1 ITKEYTANTVLPF
14 PEKATKLVVRAIAYE
29 IGKTVSDE
37 DYVEYSNDANLPLP
51 YAPNLLVAGADHSDA
66 ATYPDASEIK
76 FTHTNLAEGLVY
88 FTVNSSV
95 PSGSNA
101 NAYRYGKGQEY
112 DETKPFRL
120 PTIGGRDFIEVKA
133 VFHSDKTLLDSPV
146 GTYRVHTK
154 QMLKAPAASIPTGK
168 RVPPGQKLLLS
179 LSNAA
184 ISQLNTTSKIS
195 AARITY
201 SDGKDGK
208 PATDDASFKVDATNP
223 PVNGTEYISYNVDQN
238 NETYSLPT
246 IRYKLGAGAVDIDK
260 TGAICQYGQRRV
272 LSKTVNGVQTV
283 TVSYI
288 NPEPIVL
295 TGEADKAI
303 TVSAMALS
311 ELEAYSSSAV
321 ASFEYTIFAAC
332 AKPTAIPATTDTAF
346 TMLAPG
352 SFINLASATAN
363 TSIYYTVN
371 NSMPVVQDYLDWVT
385 NGSLPANKPAT
396 MLYDDTTAIVMPN
409 KANAIFTIRT
419 IVHSN
424 DNTFVDSGVTQ
435 FTYQMPAQVNA
446 VYVSPSQGSVVTG
459 TTVQLKCATPDA
471 KIFYRT
477 FASKPDMAVP
487 ENIPKPYKDQIF
499 DAASPLVIT
508 KNIWIVALAEKNGMT
523 SIPTIY
529 EYTIAPLTTEPTAS
543 LKTGSVVNRGT
554 RIRLSGAGSIAF
566 TMDGS
571 DPKAAVAAMQTPSGG
586 AKADAPAKAAE
597 VFFGDSFVV
606 DAEFGKS
613 VTVRAFTYGD
623 GKTPSN
629 VVSFTYT
636 VCEKDSYITAVPQN
650 GSVVTSADQITL
662 ATTIS
667 DGKIFYSTGTDTPAL
682 VNRYADAAI
691 DAAENE
697 PYTHYQWIAGANTIQ
712 GTSLKISG
720 TAGSTVTIKAV
731 ACANGS
737 EGGATQVF
745 TYKIRDKTAAPTAS
759 IPNGAV
765 TLEGATVVLSAR
777 EGDIFFTTDGTK
789 PSTSSRLYTEPI
801 EVPGSMVL
809 KAIAV
814 AKDKTESD
822 VVEYHYSY
830 ADQAF
835 APEMS
840 IPSGEIEQGKLLTL
854 TSKTENASI
863 YYTTNGAEPTEK
875 STLYTAPIN
884 IMRPVTIKAIAIYKG
899 LRNSAVNSASYTVI
913 EPPPP
918 QTENGADGKPQGP
931 LNSLVSRRTYFD
943 ETVGP
948 KFSAFVARDNATN
961 TVISANDGIVPKGAK
976 LVVKRID
983 TSDSDREAVR
993 TALGNEVVVLY
1004 DVSLEKDGE
1013 KVEPSGEVELGITIP
1028 EEYQNSLV
1036 TVCRIGAD
1044 NTVEEYEPRRSGTAA
1059 YFLVSGKLDRYAVT
1073 IPEELAASGGKLS
1086 TMSIVL
1092 LVLAMFVAL
1101 LMGAG
1106 AVTFLIIRK
1115 RSRIAESDL
1124 PLEQEE
1130 NFEDFFSDELH
1141 DTDNS
1146 QPTQNEDE
1154 NNS

>member
-1 ITKEYTANTVLPF
+1 
-14 PEKATKLVVRAIAYE
+14 
-29 IGKTVSDE
+29 
-37 DYVEYSNDANLPLP
+37 
-51 YAPNLLVAGADHSDA
+51 
-66 ATYPDASEIK
+66 
-76 FTHTNLAEGLVY
+76 
-88 FTVNSSV
+88 
-95 PSGSNA
+95 
-101 NAYRYGKGQEY
+101 
-112 DETKPFRL
+112 
-120 PTIGGRDFIEVKA
+120 
-133 VFHSDKTLLDSPV
+133 
-146 GTYRVHTK
+146 
-154 QMLKAPAASIPTGK
+154 
-168 RVPPGQKLLLS
+168 
-179 LSNAA
+179 
-184 ISQLNTTSKIS
+184 
-195 AARITY
+195 
-201 SDGKDGK
+201 
-208 PATDDASFKVDATNP
+208 
-223 PVNGTEYISYNVDQN
+223 
-238 NETYSLPT
+238 
-246 IRYKLGAGAVDIDK
+246 
-260 TGAICQYGQRRV
+260 
-272 LSKTVNGVQTV
+272 
-283 TVSYI
+283 
-288 NPEPIVL
+288 
-295 TGEADKAI
+295 
-303 TVSAMALS
+303 
-311 ELEAYSSSAV
+311 
-321 ASFEYTIFAAC
+321 
-332 AKPTAIPATTDTAF
+332 
-346 TMLAPG
+346 
-352 SFINLASATAN
+352 
-363 TSIYYTVN
+363 
-371 NSMPVVQDYLDWVT
+371 
-385 NGSLPANKPAT
+385 
-396 MLYDDTTAIVMPN
+396 
-409 KANAIFTIRT
+409 
-419 IVHSN
+419 
-424 DNTFVDSGVTQ
+424 
-435 FTYQMPAQVNA
+435 
-446 VYVSPSQGSVVTG
+446 
-459 TTVQLKCATPDA
+459 
-471 KIFYRT
+471 
-477 FASKPDMAVP
+477 
-487 ENIPKPYKDQIF
+487 F

-508 KNIWIVALAEKNGMT
+508 KNIWIVALAEKSGMV
-523 SIPTIY
+523 SAPTMY
-529 EYTIAPLTTEPTAS
+529 EYTIAPLTAEPTAS

-554 RIRLSGAGSIAF
+554 RIRLSGAGNIAF

-586 AKADAPAKAAE
+586 AKASEAPAKAAE

-636 VCEKDSYITAVPQN
+636 VCEKDSYITAVPQS

-667 DGKIFYSTGTDTPAL
+667 DGKIFYSTGIDTPVL

-720 TAGSTVTIKAV
+720 AAGSTVTVKAV

-918 QTENGADGKPQGP
+918 QTENGTDGKPQGP

-976 LVVKRID
+976 LVVKRVD

-1073 IPEELAASGGKLS
+1073 IPEELAVSGGKLS

-1092 LVLAMFVAL
+1092 LGLAAIVAL
-1101 LMGAG
+1101 SMCAG
-1106 AVTFLIIRK
+1106 AVTFLIIRR

-1141 DTDNS
+1141 DGAENT